1 MLNETASLA
10 LSLSFG
16 IVADS
21 EAPGTPVQLCLHETH
36 SLTASDSGEATA
48 VAEFGGNPI
57 TDPFVIVRLPAN
69 EVLYSTG
76 PFAVTNDSEIASA
89 TRSLMARVG
98 DIIQI
103 QLRTI
108 VLAQVNGVGAGN
120 ADLDTDLLIRIGPC
134 AAPAPVL
141 SHGLLAALALVLGG
155 LGAALLRRRRS

>member
-1 MLNETASLA
+1 
-10 LSLSFG
+10 
-16 IVADS
+16 
-21 EAPGTPVQLCLHETH
+21 
-36 SLTASDSGEATA
+36 
-48 VAEFGGNPI
+48 
-57 TDPFVIVRLPAN
+57 
-69 EVLYSTG
+69 
-76 PFAVTNDSEIASA
+76 
-89 TRSLMARVG
+89 MARVG